1 MRLPI
6 IRPFLFL
13 AYEYTFTHTY
23 TYTVL
28 NITHMEIKNLSL
40 ALVFKWML

>member
-6 IRPFLFL
+6 IGPFLFL
-13 AYEYTFTHTY
+13 AYVYTFTHTY
-23 TYTVL
+23 TYTFL
-28 NITHMEIKNLSL
+28 NIPHMEIKNLSL